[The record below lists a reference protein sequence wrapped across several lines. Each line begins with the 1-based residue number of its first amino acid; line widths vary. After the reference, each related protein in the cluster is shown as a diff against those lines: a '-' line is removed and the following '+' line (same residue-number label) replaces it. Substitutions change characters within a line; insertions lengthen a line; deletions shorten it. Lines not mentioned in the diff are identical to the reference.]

1 MMKINTIINR
11 YIFKEMLTPFCLSV
25 LFFTFVFLMA
35 KMIEITNWIVNYD
48 INIIDVLLMI
58 FYTTPYF
65 LIFVL
70 PMSIMMSVLLTFLQ
84 LSSDNEIIA
93 LKCGGHS
100 ITGLLPP
107 VILFCLCGFSV
118 TIFITVF
125 GMPWGS
131 QAMKELTYKVASSNV
146 DIGLKE
152 RTFNDSFKGVML
164 YVNNIDIKD
173 KSLIDVFIE
182 DKRQKKIV
190 TTVIAPRGKL
200 FSQPDKF
207 IFHLQLY
214 NGTIHQ
220 MNREDRVA
228 NAINFD
234 TYNLNLDLRN
244 SLLAQKEKGKHR
256 TEMNLAELRAYIHK
270 FKNESK
276 AYYKAVM
283 EYHRKFSLPFAC
295 IALGLLAMPLG
306 VQSKSAKRSFGLI
319 LGLSFFLF
327 YYLLLSAG
335 TVFGKTGTIPPAV
348 GMWFPN
354 AITGATG
361 LYFLYRTVKERPLE
375 INNMF
380 LSLQRLVKGLA
391 NRKHRS

>member
-1 MMKINTIINR
+1 MKINTIINR

-35 KMIEITNWIVNYD
+35 KMIEITNWIVNYNISIVD
-48 INIIDVLLMI
+48 ILMMII
-58 FYTTPYF
+58 YTTPYF
-65 LIFVL
+65 LVFVL

-100 ITGLLPP
+100 INGLLPP
-107 VILFCLCGFSV
+107 VILFCIFGFSI
-118 TIFITVF
+118 TIFITIY

-131 QAMKELTYKVASSNV
+131 QAIKELTYKVASSNV

-152 RTFNDSFKGVML
+152 RTFNDSFEDVML

-182 DKRQKKIV
+182 DKRQKEIV
-190 TTVIAPRGKL
+190 TTVVAPRGKL
-200 FSQPDKF
+200 FSEPDKY

-220 MNREDRVA
+220 MNREDRIA
-228 NAINFD
+228 SAISFD
-234 TYNLNLDLRN
+234 IYNLNLDLRN
-244 SLLAQKEKGKHR
+244 SLMAAEKKGKHR
-256 TEMNLAELRAYIHK
+256 SEMSLGELKTYIHNYK
-270 FKNESK
+270 TRDKV
-276 AYYKAVM
+276 YYKAVM
-283 EYHRKFSLPFAC
+283 ELHRKLSLPFAC
-295 IALGLLAMPLG
+295 ITLGLLAMPLG

-319 LGLSFFLF
+319 LGLLFFLL

-354 AITGATG
+354 VIMGGIG
-361 LYFLYRTVKERPLE
+361 LFLFYQTAKERPLRINE
-375 INNMF
+375 IY
-380 LSLQRLVKGLA
+380 LSLLRLIKDLT
-391 NRKHRS
+391 NRKRRS

>member
-1 MMKINTIINR
+1 MKINTIINR
-11 YIFKEMLTPFCLSV
+11 YIFKEMLTPFFLSV

-48 INIIDVLLMI
+48 IDIVDVLLMI
-58 FYTTPYF
+58 LYTTPYF
-65 LIFVL
+65 LVFVL

-100 ITGLLPP
+100 INGLLPP
-107 VILFCLCGFSV
+107 VILFCLFGFGV
-118 TIFITVF
+118 NIFITVF

-131 QAMKELTYKVASSNV
+131 HAVRELTLEVASSNV

-152 RTFNDSFKGVML
+152 RTFNDSFEDVVL

-173 KSLIDVFIE
+173 KSLIDIFIE
-182 DKRQKKIV
+182 DKRQKGMV
-190 TTVIAPRGKL
+190 TTVVAPKGRL
-200 FSQPDKF
+200 FSQPDKYL
-207 IFHLQLY
+207 FHLQLY

-220 MNREDRVA
+220 INREDRIA

-234 TYNLNLDLRN
+234 TYNLSLDLRD
-244 SLLAQKEKGKHR
+244 SLLAAKQKSKHR
-256 TEMNLAELRAYIHK
+256 TEMSLTELKVYIENYQTRDK
-270 FKNESK
+270 G
-276 AYYKAVM
+276 YYKAVM
-283 EYHRKFSLPFAC
+283 EWHRKFSLPFAC
-295 IALGLLAMPLG
+295 MALGLLAMPLG

-319 LGLSFFLF
+319 LGLSFFLL

-335 TVFGKTGTIPPAV
+335 TVFGKTGTIPPIV

-354 AITGATG
+354 FIMGSTG
-361 LYFLYRTVKERPLE
+361 LYLLFRTVKERPLHL
-375 INNMF
+375 NNIY
-380 LSLQRLVKGLA
+380 LSLQQWVKNLA
-391 NRKHRS
+391 TRKGRS

>member
-1 MMKINTIINR
+1 
-11 YIFKEMLTPFCLSV
+11 MLTPFCLSV

-48 INIIDVLLMI
+48 IDIVDVLMMI
-58 FYTTPYF
+58 IYTTPYF
-65 LIFVL
+65 LVFVL
-70 PMSIMMSVLLTFLQ
+70 PMSIMISVLLTFLQ
-84 LSSDNEIIA
+84 LSSDNEITA

-100 ITGLLPP
+100 INGLLPP
-107 VILFCLCGFSV
+107 VILFCLFGFSV
-118 TIFITVF
+118 TIFVTVF

-131 QAMKELTYKVASSNV
+131 QAMKELTLKVASSNV

-152 RTFNDSFKGVML
+152 RTFNDSFEDVML

-182 DKRQKKIV
+182 DKRQKEMV
-190 TTVIAPRGKL
+190 TTVVAPRGKL
-200 FSQPDKF
+200 FSIPDKHL
-207 IFHLQLY
+207 FHLQLY

-220 MNREDRVA
+220 MNREDRIA

-234 TYNLNLDLRN
+234 TYNLSLDLQD
-244 SLLAQKEKGKHR
+244 SLLAAKEKNKHR
-256 TEMNLAELRAYIHK
+256 SEMSLSELKTYIDNYQTRDK
-270 FKNESK
+270 G
-276 AYYKAVM
+276 YYKAVM
-283 EYHRKFSLPFAC
+283 ELHRKFSLPFAC

-306 VQSKSAKRSFGLI
+306 VQSKSAKRSFGLV
-319 LGLSFFLF
+319 LGLSFFFL

-354 AITGATG
+354 VIMGSTG
-361 LYFLYRTVKERPLE
+361 LYFLYRTVRERPLQ

-380 LSLQRLVKGLA
+380 MSLERLIKGLV
-391 NRKHRS
+391 NRKRRS

>member
-1 MMKINTIINR
+1 M
-11 YIFKEMLTPFCLSV
+11 EMLAPFCLSV

-35 KMIEITNWIVNYD
+35 QMIEIANWIVNYN
-48 INIIDVLLMI
+48 INIVDVLMMI
-58 FYTTPYF
+58 IFTTPYF
-65 LIFVL
+65 LVFIL

-84 LSSDNEIIA
+84 LSGDNEITA

-100 ITGLLPP
+100 IYGLLPP
-107 VILFCLCGFSV
+107 VILFCLIGFCV
-118 TIFITVF
+118 TIFITIF

-131 QAMKELTYKVASSNV
+131 QAMKALTYKVASSNV

-152 RTFNDSFKGVML
+152 RTFNDSFEGVML

-207 IFHLQLY
+207 VFHLQLY
-214 NGTIHQ
+214 NGTIYQ
-220 MNREDRVA
+220 MNREDRIA
-228 NAINFD
+228 NSINFD
-234 TYNLNLDLRN
+234 TYNLSLDLQN
-244 SLLAQKEKGKHR
+244 SLLAEKEKGKHR
-256 TEMNLAELRAYIHK
+256 TEMSLGELKTYIHTYPTK
-270 FKNESK
+270 DKG
-276 AYYKAVM
+276 YYKAVM
-283 EYHRKFSLPFAC
+283 ELHRKFSLPFAC

-319 LGLSFFLF
+319 LGLFFFLL

-335 TVFGKTGTIPPAV
+335 TVFGKTGTIPPEV

-354 AITGATG
+354 FIMGSTG
-361 LYFLYRTVKERPLE
+361 LYFLFRTVKERPLQ

-380 LSLQRLVKGLA
+380 MSLQRSLKNLV
-391 NRKHRS
+391 NRKRRS

>member
-1 MMKINTIINR
+1 MKINTIINR
-11 YIFKEMLTPFCLSV
+11 YVFEEMLTPFCLSV

-35 KMIEITNWIVNYD
+35 KMIEITNWIVNYS
-48 INIIDVLLMI
+48 INIVDVIMMI
-58 FYTTPYF
+58 LYSTPYF
-65 LIFVL
+65 LVFVL

-100 ITGLLPP
+100 IYGLLPP
-107 VILFCLCGFSV
+107 VILFCLFGFSI

-131 QAMKELTYKVASSNV
+131 QAIKELTFKVASSNV

-152 RTFNDSFKGVML
+152 RTFNDSFEDVML

-182 DKRQKKIV
+182 DKRQKKMV
-190 TTVIAPRGKL
+190 TTVVAPRGKL

-207 IFHLQLY
+207 VFHLQLY

-220 MNREDRVA
+220 TNIEDRIV

-234 TYNLNLDLRN
+234 TYNLSLDLQN
-244 SLLAQKEKGKHR
+244 SLEAEKQKGKHR
-256 TEMNLAELRAYIHK
+256 TEMSLSELRDYIHNYK
-270 FKNESK
+270 IKDK
-276 AYYKAVM
+276 GYYKAVM
-283 EYHRKFSLPFAC
+283 ELHRKFSLPFAC

-319 LGLSFFLF
+319 LGLFFFLL

-335 TVFGKTGTIPPAV
+335 TVFGKTGTIPPAI

-354 AITGATG
+354 VIMGSTG
-361 LYFLYRTVKERPLE
+361 LYFLFRTVKEQPLH
-375 INNMF
+375 IND
-380 LSLQRLVKGLA
+380 LVLKLQRLIKGLA
-391 NRKHRS
+391 YRKRRS

>member
-1 MMKINTIINR
+1 M
-11 YIFKEMLTPFCLSV
+11 EMLPPFSLNV

-35 KMIEITNWIVNYD
+35 QMIEITNWIVNYN
-48 INIIDVLLMI
+48 INMIDVLMMI
-58 FYTTPYF
+58 IFTTPYF
-65 LIFVL
+65 LVFVL
-70 PMSIMMSVLLTFLQ
+70 PMSIMMSVLLTFLRF
-84 LSSDNEIIA
+84 SSDNEITA
-93 LKCGGHS
+93 LKCGGYS
-100 ITGLLPP
+100 IYGLLPP
-107 VILFCLCGFSV
+107 VILFCLIGFCI
-118 TIFITVF
+118 TIFITIY

-131 QAMKELTYKVASSNV
+131 QAVKALTYKVASSNV

-182 DKRQKKIV
+182 DKRQKKVV

-207 IFHLQLY
+207 VFYLQLY

-220 MNREDRVA
+220 MNREDRIA

-234 TYNLNLDLRN
+234 TYNLSLDLKN
-244 SLLAQKEKGKHR
+244 SFLEEKEKGKHR
-256 TEMNLAELRAYIHK
+256 TEMSLGELITHIDTYPIK
-270 FKNESK
+270 DKG
-276 AYYKAVM
+276 YYKAVM
-283 EYHRKFSLPFAC
+283 ELHRKFSLPFAC

-319 LGLSFFLF
+319 LGLLSFLF

-335 TVFGKTGTIPPAV
+335 TVFGKTGTIAPEV

-354 AITGATG
+354 FIVGGAG
-361 LYFLYRTVKERPLE
+361 LYLLFRTVKERPLQ
-375 INNMF
+375 INNMLMSLKISLKNL
-380 LSLQRLVKGLA
+380 LS
-391 NRKHRS
+391 RKPRS